1 MKTAISIPNEL
12 FKGAE
17 RLARRSKKSR
27 SRLYSDELQEYLARH
42 AADELTE
49 QMDQVCA
56 NLAQDHAATKD
67 SFVSASTRRVLKQS
81 EW

>member
-1 MKTAISIPNEL
+1 MKTAVSIPNEL

-27 SRLYSDELQEYLARH
+27 SRLYSDALQEYLARH
-42 AADELTE
+42 VADEMTE

-56 NLAQDHAATKD
+56 NLAQDQAATND
-67 SFVSASTRRVLKQS
+67 FFLSATTRRVL
-81 EW
+81 ERNDW

>member
-1 MKTAISIPNEL
+1 MKTAVSIPNEL

-27 SRLYSDELQEYLARH
+27 SRLYSDALQEYLARH
-42 AADELTE
+42 VADEMTE

-56 NLAQDHAATKD
+56 SLAPDKAATKD
-67 SFVSASTRRVLKQS
+67 SFVSAATQRTLKHS